1 VLGVQDTSLQKKIL
15 KRADYKEKKQ
25 GLRYNVLHPITNFI
39 LHSRLNSVAHQTH
52 FFFKHF
58 LAPIGCGWSLVE
70 NPVVSA
76 FPNTPSH
83 NDDAFQSPWNVPS
96 HSNPQEGM
104 D

>member
-1 VLGVQDTSLQKKIL
+1 
-15 KRADYKEKKQ
+15 
-25 GLRYNVLHPITNFI
+25 
-39 LHSRLNSVAHQTH
+39 VAHQTQ

-58 LAPIGCGWSLVE
+58 PTLIDYGWSLVE

-76 FPNTPSH
+76 FPNAPNH